1 MCMLLTQ
8 PMMQPEAHCKIIRH
22 YVSMTTIPTVRRLVS
37 TNENSLRK
45 LLISMSLQ
53 NMVHGLPTTKLEFQ
67 AVRLIWIPVR
77 QQKKQPSKT
86 VNKVVVMHHVKWLFG
101 FGMVALPLLKASLVK
116 NGLPFPAQKNPVL
129 RRLMHYD
136 NVEHL
141 AALNV
146 LSLRTKAAQCRNT
159 DIIRYDSRS
168 SEPLSAARFR
178 FQLL

>member
-1 MCMLLTQ
+1 MF
-8 PMMQPEAHCKIIRH
+8 
-22 YVSMTTIPTVRRLVS
+22 
-37 TNENSLRK
+37 
-45 LLISMSLQ
+45 LQ
-53 NMVHGLPTTKLEFQ
+53 NTVHGLPTTKLEFQ
-67 AVRLIWIPVR
+67 AVQLIWIPVR

-129 RRLMHYD
+129 RKLMHYD
-136 NVEHL
+136 NVERL

-159 DIIRYDSRS
+159 DIISMIQGR
-168 SEPLSAARFR
+168 LNL
-178 FQLL
+178 FQPQGSDFGFYSGLTLNHYKRLDW